1 MRIQF
6 HRDARRSKEEVGGMK
21 VPYAPAKRATPK
33 LRWYLIL
40 TGVSAPLIILVAGLI
55 GRSISI
61 TADGS
66 IALQRYEL
74 RAAASGYV
82 QQVNVALQSN
92 VGEGSVVVR
101 LQDPELEAN
110 LARLCTE

>member
-66 IALQRYEL
+66 IAQQHQRCTHRDEL
-74 RAAASGYV
+74 ALSRKQVDHAASMRG
-82 QQVNVALQSN
+82 
-92 VGEGSVVVR
+92 
-101 LQDPELEAN
+101 
-110 LARLCTE
+110 T